1 MRRETKII
9 LSDLPNTAVV
19 FEEFV
24 KSSISKQMQEN
35 KWNDMCN
42 SLLYI
47 ISNLISYPEKYK
59 HPEKIPERY
68 AKLLGQSFEYIL
80 ELHKLNKLKLNQN
93 NFNTKSANLKLLQR
107 LKNQDYNSS
116 EPNSPKN
123 NQKKNE
129 KDK

>member
-1 MRRETKII
+1 LLTFLIEFKDRPYASQIAHSLNLLSMRRETKII

-68 AKLLGQSFEYIL
+68 AKLLG
-80 ELHKLNKLKLNQN
+80 
-93 NFNTKSANLKLLQR
+93 
-107 LKNQDYNSS
+107 
-116 EPNSPKN
+116 
-123 NQKKNE
+123 
-129 KDK
+129 